1 MKVRKVFLLKEAVSD
16 IEEGRIFYD
25 KKEKGVGDYFFYS
38 LISDLE
44 SLKLLCWNSP

>member
-1 MKVRKVFLLKEAVSD
+1 MKVREVFLSKEAVLD
-16 IEEGRIFYD
+16 IEEGRTFYD

-44 SLKLLCWNSP
+44 SLKL